1 MADARRCVA
10 RAIASVRV
18 SPTPLLPAGDL
29 EEVGRWLEEFH
40 ARSIVE
46 LDYGGLVGVIGDAG
60 LAADQ
65 SVAELSLALADLRA
79 DRGESGIVRLAAVRD
94 RWDEIRAHGHA
105 S

>member
-18 SPTPLLPAGDL
+18 NPTPLLPANDL

-40 ARSIVE
+40 ARSVVE
-46 LDYGGLVGVIGDAG
+46 LDYGGLGRLIGDDA
-60 LAADQ
+60 LAADD
-65 SVAELSLALADLRA
+65 SVTELSLGLADLRA
-79 DRGESGIVRLAAVRD
+79 DRAEAGVARLAAVRD
-94 RWDEIRAHGHA
+94 HWDEIRAFEHA